1 MFKKFLAALAI
12 APAVL
17 IVLGFMLPDKVSMSR
32 SVVIAASPE
41 EIFPLVSDYRSFN
54 RWSPWA
60 DRDPETAY
68 EIVGSGVG
76 QRMTWTSDN
85 PDVGSG
91 SQTLVE
97 IISPNRAVSQLEFTG
112 MGKATSAIELSAVD
126 GGTRVDWSFETRM
139 RDGAPLV
146 MQPIATYMGFLMK
159 GAIGS
164 DYDKGLARLKR
175 AVESGTQV

>member
-1 MFKKFLAALAI
+1 MFRKFLAALAI
-12 APAVL
+12 VPAVL
-17 IVLGFMLPDKVSMSR
+17 IVIGFILPDKVSMSR
-32 SVVIAASPE
+32 NIVIAASPE

-60 DRDPETAY
+60 DRDPETVY

-76 QRMTWTSDN
+76 QRMTWTSAD
-85 PDVGSG
+85 PEVGSG

-97 IISPNRAVSQLEFTG
+97 IIAPNRAVSQLEFVG
-112 MGKATSAIELSAVD
+112 MGKATSAIELSAIE

-146 MQPIATYMGFLMK
+146 MQPIATYMGFFMN
-159 GAIGS
+159 GMIGS
-164 DYDKGLARLKR
+164 DYEKGLARLKR
-175 AVESGTQV
+175 AVEDGTQV